1 MGFVPVRLVRQHH
14 AGVSRF
20 PRRPDCPKWHTGSV
34 TTSKKKPWRS
44 FVALG
49 DSFTEGLNDE
59 LPDGSYRGWAD
70 LVAEGLAEDLP
81 DPSDFRY
88 ANLAIR
94 GKKIHQIVAEQV
106 PTALAMQPDLVSM
119 VAGVNDLMRPKF
131 DLNQITNQ
139 LSESVA
145 AFRSSDIDVILL
157 VGANPAARSS
167 SMIGMVSGRL
177 DALNLAVAE
186 VARDQDC
193 LVVDVSDV
201 DIFYHFR
208 LWSDDR
214 LHLSTLGHERVSGA
228 FLESLGLG
236 DSSWRD
242 PLPAMDPLST
252 RDRVVA
258 DSVWAGKFLAPWLG
272 RRLMG
277 RSSGDDREPKRPD
290 LAPLEN
296 SG

>member
-1 MGFVPVRLVRQHH
+1 M
-14 AGVSRF
+14 VS
-20 PRRPDCPKWHTGSV
+20 SE
-34 TTSKKKPWRS
+34 KKPWQS

-70 LVAEGLAEDLP
+70 LVAERLSEELP
-81 DPSDFRY
+81 KPSEFRY

-94 GKKIHQIVAEQV
+94 GKKMHEVVAEQV
-106 PTALAMQPDLVSM
+106 PKALEMQPDLVSL
-119 VAGVNDLMRPKF
+119 VGGVNDLLRPKF
-131 DLNQITNQ
+131 DLELITAQ

-145 AFRSSDIDVILL
+145 AFRESGIDVLLL

-167 SMIGMVSGRL
+167 SMIGMMSNRL
-177 DALNLAVAE
+177 DALNQTMAD

-214 LHLSTLGHERVSGA
+214 LHLSTLGHERVAGA
-228 FLESLGLG
+228 YIETLELG
-236 DSSWRD
+236 DGSWRD
-242 PLPAMDPLST
+242 PLPAMDPLNT
-252 RDRVVA
+252 RDRVLA
-258 DSVWAGKFLAPWLG
+258 DSIWAGKFLAPWLG
-272 RRLMG
+272 RRLTR
-277 RSSGDDREPKRPD
+277 RSSGDGREPKRPD
-290 LAPLEN
+290 LAPM
-296 SG
+296 